1 MATPTTAFRAHDD
14 DLRRFTEEFLRF
26 DTTGGNEAPAQEWV
40 ESRLADLGFD
50 TYRWE
55 ADPERLASHPSFP
68 DDPGEITT
76 ADRPSVAGVVE
87 LGDPDAGPTLVLNG
101 HADVVPADEGVWTS
115 EPFEPTW
122 DASGEELTARGAVDM
137 KTGVGVCVFA
147 ALTVAEAV
155 ASGKSG
161 ESGESGDVNGR
172 IVVECVAGEEEGG
185 IGAAAAALDN
195 PYPFARDAAIVAEPT
210 DLRPVIATEGCL
222 MKRLEL
228 TGRSAHAARRWEG
241 VDVLDL
247 FESIRERFLALESE
261 RGERLSHPLYE
272 RFDNPLPL
280 TIGVVEAGSW
290 ASTVP
295 ASLVAECRF
304 GVAPGESVDD
314 AEAEYEAALQEVV
327 DDSEWLS
334 AHPPGFDRF
343 SIQFEPAETDPDARV
358 VDAVQEAMRAGGLD
372 ATEPLGE
379 TYGADNRHYVAS
391 GIPTVVFGP
400 GEIEQAHFPDET
412 LVWED
417 ALVAG
422 EVIVDAALRFLSHPV

>member
-1 MATPTTAFRAHDD
+1 MTFRAHDD

-26 DTTGGNEAPAQEWV
+26 DTTGGEEAPAQEWL
-40 ESRLADLGFD
+40 ESQLDDMGFD

-55 ADPERLASHPSFP
+55 ADADRLATHPSFP
-68 DDPGEITT
+68 DAGELST
-76 ADRPSVAGVVE
+76 ANRPSVAGVLE
-87 LGDPDAGPTLVLNG
+87 LGDPDAGPTLLLNG

-115 EPFEPTW
+115 DPFEPTW
-122 DASGEELTARGAVDM
+122 DRSGEELTARGAVDM
-137 KTGVGVCVFA
+137 KAGVAVCVFA
-147 ALTVAEAV
+147 ALTVADA
-155 ASGKSG
+155 ADDGG
-161 ESGESGDVNGR
+161 EVDGR
-172 IVVECVAGEEEGG
+172 LVVECVAGEEEGG
-185 IGAAAAALDN
+185 IGATAAALDN
-195 PYPFARDAAIVAEPT
+195 PYPFERDAAVVAEPT
-210 DLRPVIATEGCL
+210 DLAPVIATEGCL
-222 MKRLEL
+222 MKRLKL
-228 TGRSAHAARRWEG
+228 TGRSAHAARRWRG

-247 FESIRERFLALESE
+247 FERVRRRFLDLETE

-314 AEAEYEAALQEVV
+314 AETEYEAALEEVV
-327 DDSEWLS
+327 DDDEWLS
-334 AHPPGFDRF
+334 AHPPEFDRF
-343 SIQFEPAETDPDARV
+343 SIQFEPAETDPDERV
-358 VDAVQEAMRAGGLD
+358 VGAVQAAMRERGLE
-372 ATEPLGE
+372 ATDPLGE

-400 GEIEQAHFPDET
+400 GDIDQAHFPDET

-422 EVIVDAALRFLSHPV
+422 EVLVDAATRFLSDAT